1 MGCEENSSLAKPT
14 CEKKPWKRIFK
25 PRLVGRDA
33 RCSVSKTNL
42 DKKDQVAP
50 SLLKDEVSFESDCD
64 AAEGGLSVFRCSSVN
79 LATDDNAEH
88 AMQTDVNEHFD
99 TEMSSKDEQ
108 LHSTP
113 VDTKGLK
120 INPDTSLPVD
130 EMFYLPKW
138 DVCQKLNNCT
148 QSAGSLATI
157 LSNVK
162 HLLSRSPPECL
173 DLHCSLSLNEPA
185 HFKEICSSPKE
196 DVDFQVNFDLDEDM
210 NSLDS
215 DSLDCNIA
223 GALSECVVLPRET
236 VSAGLDSTANS
247 PSWDEVFD
255 DVEDDKVSD
264 KTTDLPLEPKIPH
277 ASLDESIELFDDD
290 EAFLQIS
297 LPNIQT
303 PNKDTVIPNR
313 QDTDPTERL
322 TQNVKDAS
330 HAEETSRS
338 PVLLGHK
345 PPLEQRAET
354 FNYSQDIFSVN
365 FDLGFSSES
374 EEEETAEPASDLT
387 KELKVDSK
395 QTNISLT
402 LNKPNMSTN
411 NFTLGHMS
419 TPRVCPMDKKLPSL
433 IAKSNL
439 SPIITERES
448 LRPTLTS
455 AFVSPKSRNLEL
467 FPKVLSSKAHQCG
480 TESRLCRRSLLNVHK
495 PVYEAHSWSGTF
507 LKVKFG
513 GDMWYICFR
522 LYLFY
527 CFFVHFE
534 LFRKGEQ

>member
-1 MGCEENSSLAKPT
+1 MGCEENGST
-14 CEKKPWKRIFK
+14 WKRMSK

-33 RCSVSKTNL
+33 RRSVSKTNL

-50 SLLKDEVSFESDCD
+50 SLWTSLKDEVFLESDCD
-64 AAEGGLSVFRCSSVN
+64 AAEGGLSVFRGSSVK

-88 AMQTDVNEHFD
+88 AMQTDVNEQFD
-99 TEMSSKDEQ
+99 TELSSKDEQ
-108 LHSTP
+108 LHSSP

-120 INPDTSLPVD
+120 IDPDISLLPLPVD

-138 DVCQKLNNCT
+138 DVCQKLYNRT
-148 QSAGSLATI
+148 QPAGSLATI

-185 HFKEICSSPKE
+185 QFKEICSSPGE
-196 DVDFQVNFDLDEDM
+196 DVDFQVNFDLDEDV

-223 GALSECVVLPRET
+223 GALSECVVLPSET
-236 VSAGLDSTANS
+236 VSGGLDSTANS

-255 DVEDDKVSD
+255 DVED
-264 KTTDLPLEPKIPH
+264 KTTDLPLDPEIPH

-297 LPNIQT
+297 LPNIRT

-313 QDTDPTERL
+313 QDADQTEWL
-322 TQNVKDAS
+322 TQNFKDAS

-338 PVLLGHK
+338 PELLGHK
-345 PPLEQRAET
+345 PPLEQRSET

-374 EEEETAEPASDLT
+374 EEEETAEPASDMT
-387 KELKVDSK
+387 TEPKVDGK
-395 QTNISLT
+395 QTKISLT

-419 TPRVCPMDKKLPSL
+419 TPRVCPMDKKLPFF

-439 SPIITERES
+439 SPIITERER
-448 LRPTLTS
+448 LRPTASTLTP

-467 FPKVLSSKAHQCG
+467 FPKVLSSKAHACG
-480 TESRLCRRSLLNVHK
+480 TERRLCRKSLLDVHK
-495 PVYEAHSWSGTF
+495 PVYEAHSWSGKF
-507 LKVKFG
+507 LKSNLRG
-513 GDMWYICFR
+513 RICGT
-522 LYLFY
+522 
-527 CFFVHFE
+527 FVYDRVVFIF
-534 LFRKGEQ
+534 LCSF